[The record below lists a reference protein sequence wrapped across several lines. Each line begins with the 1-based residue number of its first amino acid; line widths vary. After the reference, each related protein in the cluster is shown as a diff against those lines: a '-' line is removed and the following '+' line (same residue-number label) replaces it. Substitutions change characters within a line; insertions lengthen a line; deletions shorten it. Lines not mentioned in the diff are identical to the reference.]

1 MPRRGIRVYLFLSV
15 TEIQMQLFFFRLTYI
30 FGQLTIFIFCGGII
44 TIICAY
50 NLLIRLK
57 FLCWLN
63 V

>member
-1 MPRRGIRVYLFLSV
+1 MYLFLSV

-30 FGQLTIFIFCGGII
+30 FGQLTIFIFCGGVI